1 MEEGRWREG
10 YVAGQ
15 FLFCGTFVVRR
26 IIHMTDCF
34 NVNVLYT
41 ALGDGGIG
49 FYQSKLELRLRCS
62 RPSAFNSFN
71 FFKRTKVLAAQ
82 GCHAPRSD

>member
-15 FLFCGTFVVRR
+15 FFCFCGTFVARR

-34 NVNVLYT
+34 KVNVLYT
-41 ALGDGGIG
+41 ALGDSGIG
-49 FYQSKLELRLRCS
+49 FYQSKEFVSSLLPAHLYS
-62 RPSAFNSFN
+62 I
-71 FFKRTKVLAAQ
+71 L
-82 GCHAPRSD
+82 